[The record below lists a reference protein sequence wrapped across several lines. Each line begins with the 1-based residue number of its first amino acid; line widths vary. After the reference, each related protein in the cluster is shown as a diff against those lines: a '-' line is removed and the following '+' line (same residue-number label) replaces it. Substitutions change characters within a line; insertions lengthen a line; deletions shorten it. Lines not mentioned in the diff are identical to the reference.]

1 MQFRKPSALLAALV
15 GCLFASSSLVASQ
28 LVIDTPDDAVQRVPT
43 VVEWTGAPG
52 SSTTDSRFKEFGNLP
67 ADQDSFTWQTDVRAG
82 TKVLLRLND
91 AAGDIAQSAGSVIQD
106 GRKLFITPH
115 ITVTW

>member
-28 LVIDTPDDAVQRVPT
+28 LVIDTPDDAVQCVPT

-52 SSTTDSRFKEFGNLP
+52 L
-67 ADQDSFTWQTDVRAG
+67 FTLVRS
-82 TKVLLRLND
+82 LLDL
-91 AAGDIAQSAGSVIQD
+91 GMGAGSIKD
-106 GRKLFITPH
+106 GSS
-115 ITVTW
+115 